1 MNKTKLNKSKPGHQE
16 WLGLLARVHQG
27 RVEVA
32 NLTGRRAVEEQ
43 SIGVL
48 DFLGGRLDDPGLNRD
63 IAKLQTRFHLDTGN
77 LSAALEHS
85 RRLTELARVAGGGEE
100 IAKALS
106 WQAMIHRER
115 SEHER
120 AIEIYAEAEP
130 LMENRIYLAELWQ
143 EKGLTH
149 NYLGQYVL
157 AEQLITR
164 ALDFFRPLGSTEKKA
179 AAINDLGVCFYQ
191 QKQYRK
197 SLELFEEAVGLYLKI
212 GYKLGSATTAG
223 NLVNIQLHLGNIGR
237 ALDLAR
243 NCLEWGTEIEDQITI
258 GLGHEK
264 LGTVFQI
271 LGMPGKAMDHL
282 QKAEECAARTGDFV
296 VRGLVLGL
304 QTEVLTGLGRME
316 EADAALGKAE
326 ELGRETGEEI
336 LTFRMEVKRAWMTSL
351 LGDCPRAVERWDEI
365 IRKAEGGADRK
376 CANEARLEKA
386 SCLLALGGAVEA
398 RRCLEEITAVEE
410 SSVFWLLRHRAFGAE
425 VCRASGDPSSAGEH
439 CRQAQRLAAEVLAL
453 NREAW
458 IRERLL
464 STDPLKKLS
473 DMGCI

>member
-1 MNKTKLNKSKPGHQE
+1 MKVGSINKSKPGHQE
-16 WLGLLARVHQG
+16 WLGLLARVHRG
-27 RVEVA
+27 RLEVA
-32 NLTGRRAVEEQ
+32 NLTGLRAVEEQ
-43 SIGVL
+43 SLGSLIVL
-48 DFLGGRLDDPGLNRD
+48 GDRLGDSGLKLE
-63 IAKLQTRFHLDTGN
+63 IARLQTRFHLDTGN
-77 LSAALEHS
+77 LTSALEHS
-85 RRLTELARVAGGGEE
+85 RVLTELARESGDGEE
-100 IAKALS
+100 LAKALG

-120 AIEIYAEAEP
+120 AIEIYVEAEP

-143 EKGLTH
+143 EKGLTYT
-149 NYLGQYVL
+149 YLGKYGP
-157 AEQLITR
+157 AEELLTR
-164 ALDFFRPLGSTEKKA
+164 ALDFFRPLGSTEKTA
-179 AAINDLGVCFYQ
+179 TACNDLGICFYQ

-237 ALDLAR
+237 ALALAR

-264 LGTVFQI
+264 LGTIYQI

-282 QKAEECAARTGDFV
+282 EKAEECAVATGDCV

-304 QTEVLTGLGRME
+304 RTEVLVGLGREE

-336 LTFRMEVKRAWMTSL
+336 LTHRMEMKRAWLASR
-351 LGDCPRAVERWDEI
+351 LGDPVQAMERWDRA
-365 IRKAEGGADRK
+365 IRKAESAMDRK
-376 CANEARLEKA
+376 CASEASMEKA
-386 SCLLALGGAVEA
+386 SCLLSLGETARA
-398 RRCLEEITAVEE
+398 RRCFEEIVPDED
-410 SSVFWLLRHRAFGAE
+410 SSVFWLLGYRALGVE
-425 VCRASGDPSSAGEH
+425 IGRALGDDKMSEEHASRAGIIA
-439 CRQAQRLAAEVLAL
+439 RQLLDTNHEP
-453 NREAW
+453 W